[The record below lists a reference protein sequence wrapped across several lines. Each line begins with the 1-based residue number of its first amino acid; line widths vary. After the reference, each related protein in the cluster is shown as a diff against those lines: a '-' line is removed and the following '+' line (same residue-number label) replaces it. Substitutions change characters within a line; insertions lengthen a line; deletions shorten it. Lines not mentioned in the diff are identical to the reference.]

1 MTVTVTISQLIKMD
15 KVEEVELKMPILIML
30 IKAILF
36 PQLIVLVF
44 LAYAGTRNTKSLVL
58 AIVIFCLM
66 QLIVKNLME
75 TILTFEEDGFN

>member
-1 MTVTVTISQLIKMD
+1 MD

-30 IKAILF
+30 IKAILY

-44 LAYAGTRNTKSLVL
+44 LAYAGARNVKNLVL
-58 AIVIFCLM
+58 VIVIFCLM

-75 TILTFEEDGFN
+75 TILSFDEDDFN